1 MCRSDPSNRAARHVP
16 ERLERTE
23 DARHG
28 TLGIQPGEVPAMSV
42 HRHSIRSGLLL
53 GGVATA
59 LILAACGSSTAS
71 PGFTYLPSASAP
83 ASSTPTASASVATPT
98 ASPAPS
104 ATPTP
109 ETALTFTPGTA
120 ANPRVVDV
128 TANDLLNFTPG
139 LIQAAVGET
148 VTFRIH
154 NMGKATHEF
163 MVGPLADAFADK
175 EGTPEVA
182 DIGSGKTGEITFTF
196 KGTGPFAF
204 ACHAPGHFEHGMAG
218 YIQLVGPGAPAIGT
232 KQNPR
237 VIHID
242 MTDSLRFTPSTVQVK
257 AGESVR
263 FVLTNSG
270 TAVHE
275 FQVGP
280 ADKVAADEV
289 DGVIVV
295 EKDELEQGTT
305 RAVDY
310 TFVNTGAFAFA
321 CHEPGHYEAGMKGT
335 VDLTP

>member
-1 MCRSDPSNRAARHVP
+1 MWVQRHP
-16 ERLERTE
+16 
-23 DARHG
+23 
-28 TLGIQPGEVPAMSV
+28 
-42 HRHSIRSGLLL
+42 IRSGALL
-53 GGVATA
+53 GGIAVA
-59 LILAACGSSTAS
+59 LLAACGSSTAS
-71 PGFTYLPSASAP
+71 PGFTYAPVPSAAAPSAASAAPAP
-83 ASSTPTASASVATPT
+83 ASAAPSVAPSEETPL
-98 ASPAPS
+98 A
-104 ATPTP
+104 
-109 ETALTFTPGTA
+109 FTPGTVG
-120 ANPRVVDV
+120 NPRVVDV
-128 TANDLLNFTPG
+128 SANDLLNFTPG
-139 LIQAAVGET
+139 VVEAAVGET

-182 DIGSGKTGEITFTF
+182 DIEAGKTGEITFTF
-196 KGTGPFAF
+196 NGTGPFAF

-218 YIQLVGPGAPAIGT
+218 YIQLVGPGAPAIGS
-232 KQNPR
+232 KENPR
-237 VIHID
+237 VIHLD
-242 MTDSLRFTPSTVQVK
+242 MTDTLKFTPATVQVK

-270 TAVHE
+270 TTVHE

-295 EKDELEQGTT
+295 EKDELDAGST

-310 TFVNTGAFAFA
+310 TFVSTGAFAFA

-335 VDLTP
+335 VTIAP